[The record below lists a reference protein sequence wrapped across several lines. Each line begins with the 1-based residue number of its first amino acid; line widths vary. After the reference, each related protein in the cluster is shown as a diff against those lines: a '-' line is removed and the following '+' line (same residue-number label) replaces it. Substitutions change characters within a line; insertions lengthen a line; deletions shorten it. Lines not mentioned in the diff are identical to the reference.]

1 MKTIRKYGLL
11 VLPIVVLSLAGCGSS
26 SSGTGPDPFN
36 NGTPG
41 SQTDQT
47 TTPVTTQAPTV
58 SLAVETDLAKPTELT
73 NLPQVDANIGTV
85 LLTAKM
91 LNIGD
96 TVLIDPTTNTPIG
109 KDAPIPNQS
118 VSFNIL
124 AGPGSI
130 TYSTP
135 VTDRNGAAYAI
146 LATGNVDYTTNV
158 IVEAS
163 TTVNAK
169 TYRAYTQF
177 QIVRG
182 TGKIELG
189 NDQNVPVYTLPA
201 DYPVGEDFYIFHQ
214 FSFLLT
220 DSNGNP
226 RVGVPVTLS
235 VHSTVPATPV
245 FLDYTTIRTGS
256 DGVGWF
262 NAKVTLFGPGPGLPS
277 SASVIYKAR
286 TNDPFPII
294 NYKGSVYKVVQ
305 DKLSSASK

>member
-1 MKTIRKYGLL
+1 MKTIRIYRLL
-11 VLPIVVLSLAGCGSS
+11 ILPIVVLSLAGCGSS
-26 SSGTGPDPFN
+26 SSGTGSDPFN
-36 NGTPG
+36 NGAA
-41 SQTDQT
+41 SNQT
-47 TTPVTTQAPTV
+47 TTPVTTQDPAV
-58 SLAVETDLAKPTELT
+58 SLVMETDLVKPADLT
-73 NLPQVDANIGTV
+73 KLPQVDANIGTV
-85 LLTAKM
+85 LLTGRM

-96 TVLIDPTTNTPIG
+96 TVLVDSSTNTPIG
-109 KDAPIPNQS
+109 KDAPIPNQP

-124 AGPGSI
+124 AGPGAV

-135 VTDRNGAAYAI
+135 VTDRNGEAFAV
-146 LATGNVDYTTNV
+146 LSTGNVDYTTNV

-163 TTVNAK
+163 TTMSGK
-169 TYRAYTQF
+169 IYRAYTQF

-182 TGKIELG
+182 TGKIELA
-189 NDQNVPVYTLPA
+189 NEQKFTPYTLPA
-201 DYPVGEDFYIFHQ
+201 DYPVGQEFYIFHQ

-235 VHSTVPATPV
+235 VHSTVPTTPV

-262 NAKVTLFGPGPGLPS
+262 NARVTLFGPGPGLPN

-286 TNDPFPII
+286 TNDPYPII
-294 NYKGSVYKVVQ
+294 NYKGTGYSVVQ
-305 DKLSSASK
+305 DKLSSASE